1 MYIILFFSFIVVSWI
16 WMRRVKSLPE
26 EERRSFLWK
35 SGFIAV
41 LLTTILL
48 AATGRL
54 HWLGAAITAV
64 VPIFTFLFRWARR
77 VLPLMRI
84 FGGLKPRPSKFKTKT
99 LTMDINFSTMEM
111 NGYVIDGE
119 YSGKSLSE
127 LTAQQLSDLSA
138 YCKNNDKESYALL
151 YGYMAVNGKTSDHAE
166 ENMSSANMNDL
177 SEDEAYAILGLE
189 KPSSKSEI
197 SKAHISLIQK
207 LHADRGGSDYLA
219 AKINAAK
226 DKIS

>member
-1 MYIILFFSFIVVSWI
+1 MYIILLFSLVVVSWI
-16 WMRRVKSLPE
+16 WIRRVKSLPE
-26 EERRSFLWK
+26 KERRSFLWK

-64 VPIFTFLFRWARR
+64 VPIVTFLFRWARR

-111 NGYVIDGE
+111 NGYVKDGE

-127 LTAQQLSDLSA
+127 LTAQQLS
-138 YCKNNDKESYALL
+138 E
-151 YGYMAVNGKTSDHAE
+151 
-166 ENMSSANMNDL
+166 
-177 SEDEAYAILGLE
+177 
-189 KPSSKSEI
+189 
-197 SKAHISLIQK
+197 
-207 LHADRGGSDYLA
+207 
-219 AKINAAK
+219 
-226 DKIS
+226 

>member
-1 MYIILFFSFIVVSWI
+1 
-16 WMRRVKSLPE
+16 MRRVKSLPK

-84 FGGLKPRPSKFKTKT
+84 FGGLKPRPSKFETKT
-99 LTMDINFSTMEM
+99 LTTVSYTH
-111 NGYVIDGE
+111 
-119 YSGKSLSE
+119 
-127 LTAQQLSDLSA
+127 LTLPT
-138 YCKNNDKESYALL
+138 NRE
-151 YGYMAVNGKTSDHAE
+151 V
-166 ENMSSANMNDL
+166 
-177 SEDEAYAILGLE
+177 
-189 KPSSKSEI
+189 
-197 SKAHISLIQK
+197 
-207 LHADRGGSDYLA
+207 
-219 AKINAAK
+219 
-226 DKIS
+226 